1 MMPRKAIA
9 RIILVLL
16 LSVMGISL
24 LSLVFN
30 SSVSAAVNADPY
42 GAARLPQAIRSVA
55 NAPQATSA
63 LTDTT
68 VADFQAGS
76 GCYVAPSAGGDL
88 DGEVILTPTI
98 GVTFTGDALP
108 SGWYSGTYGEG
119 GAVTVSNGSL
129 IAMGAYAA
137 TSAAYPPSQTLEF
150 SATFSAAPSEHIGL
164 TGSDNLDSL
173 PWAIFS
179 TRFDGT
185 NLYAWTQILDSPE
198 EVTLLGSGYIGTPHR
213 YQIAW
218 TDTSIVYSID
228 GEVVAT
234 HSTVTITNDMRPI
247 VSSAGTGILEVDWM
261 RMSPYAGSCMFESRV
276 LDACESAH
284 WLNLTSTYTQPVG
297 TVIGGVQTRSGRVDP
312 PDATWSSWTSVGGIT
327 ITSPNGR
334 YIQYRVSLTTT
345 DPMKTPVLESVAL
358 SFMPA
363 SQAISFAP
371 LPDRTYGDPPFTVVA
386 TATSGLPVA
395 FAASGGV
402 CSVTGITVT
411 LTGAGTCSIGAHQPG
426 NAIYDP
432 APSIT
437 RTFTI
442 SKAIPTVVVTGGTF
456 TYDGQP
462 HPATGFAYG
471 IGGESEVLNP
481 PLTFT
486 YNGLGVPPVAV
497 GTYNVV
503 GSFAGNNNYFSATNT
518 AMLTITQATPVI
530 TWTNPSDIVYG
541 TPLGEAQLNATASVV
556 GTFEYTPI
564 SGTVLNAGAGQPLR
578 VDFTPTDAANYLTAT
593 KTVAITVTQA
603 TPVIT
608 WTSPSDIVYGTP
620 LGEAQLNATAS
631 TVGSFAYT
639 PISGTVLNAGAGQ
652 PLRVDFT
659 PTDAANYL
667 TATKTVA
674 ITVTQA
680 TPVITWTSPSDI
692 VYGTPLGEAQL
703 NATAS
708 TAGSFAYTPI
718 SGTVLNAGAGQPLQ
732 VDFTPTDAGNYL
744 TATKTVA
751 ITVTQAIPT
760 VVVTGGTF
768 TYDGL
773 PHTASGFAY
782 GVGGESDVL
791 SPPLTFTYNGLGT
804 PPVAAGVYSVVGSFA
819 GNTNYFSM
827 TNTATLTITKA
838 AQTIAFSAL
847 PDKVIGDPPFVVTA
861 TASSGLAVTF
871 GVSGDCTIAGDTITL
886 IKAGSCTVTAQ
897 QAGDDNYLPALDV
910 THVFTIQAA
919 KIYLPFIVRSAP

>member
-1 MMPRKAIA
+1 MMPRKAIVKIGLA
-9 RIILVLL
+9 LL

-30 SSVSAAVNADPY
+30 GSASAAVNADPY
-42 GAARLPQAIRSVA
+42 GAARLPQVIRSEA
-55 NAPQATSA
+55 NAPQATGA

-129 IAMGAYAA
+129 IAVGAYAA
-137 TSAAYPPSQTLEF
+137 AAAYPPSQTLEF
-150 SATFSAAPSEHIGL
+150 SATFSAAPGEHVGL
-164 TGSDNLDSL
+164 TYSPDLNSV
-173 PWAIFS
+173 PWAIYS
-179 TRFDGT
+179 TRFGDDQ
-185 NLYAWTQILDSPE
+185 LYAWTENLISDSASFEITP
-198 EVTLLGSGYIGTPHR
+198 LGSGYIGSGHR
-213 YQIAW
+213 YQIVW
-218 TDTSIVYSID
+218 TDASITYLID
-228 GEVVAT
+228 GAVVAT

-261 RMSPYAGSCMFESRV
+261 RMSPYAGSCTFESRV
-276 LDACESAH
+276 LDAGESAH

-297 TVIGGVQTRSGRVDP
+297 TVIGSIQTRSGAVDQL
-312 PDATWSSWTSVGGIT
+312 DETWSPWTSVDGIT

-345 DPMKTPVLESVAL
+345 NPAETPAVKSVAL
-358 SFMPA
+358 SYMPA
-363 SQAISFAP
+363 SQTITFNP
-371 LPDRTYGDPPFTVVA
+371 LPDQTYGDPPFTVVA
-386 TATSGLPVA
+386 TATSGLPVT

-402 CSVTGITVT
+402 CSVTDITVT

-426 NAIYDP
+426 DDVYDP

-437 RTFTI
+437 QTFTI
-442 SKAIPTVVVTGGTF
+442 FRAMPTVVVTGGTF

-486 YNGLGVPPVAV
+486 YNGLGVSPVAV

-541 TPLGEAQLNATASVV
+541 TPLGEAQLNATASVAGTFEYTPISGTVLNV
-556 GTFEYTPI
+556 GVSQPLKVDFTPTDAANYFTATKTAAITVTKATPVITWTSPADIVYGTALGEAQLNATASVAGSFEYTPI

-578 VDFTPTDAANYLTAT
+578 VDFTPTDAGNYFTAT
-593 KTVAITVTQA
+593 KTVAITVTKA
-603 TPVIT
+603 TPLIT
-608 WTSPSDIVYGTP
+608 WSDPADIVYGTP

-631 TVGSFAYT
+631 V
-639 PISGTVLNAGAGQ
+639 
-652 PLRVDFT
+652 
-659 PTDAANYL
+659 
-667 TATKTVA
+667 
-674 ITVTQA
+674 
-680 TPVITWTSPSDI
+680 
-692 VYGTPLGEAQL
+692 
-703 NATAS
+703 
-708 TAGSFAYTPI
+708 AGSFAYTPI
-718 SGTVLNAGAGQPLQ
+718 SGTVLNAGVGQPLK
-732 VDFTPTDAGNYL
+732 VDFTPTNAGNYFTATKTVAITVAKATPL
-744 TATKTVA
+744 ITWSDPADIVYGTPLSEAQLNAIASVAGSFVYTPISGTVLHVGVARPLRVDFTPTNVGNYFTATKTVA
-751 ITVTQAIPT
+751 ITVTKATPT

-768 TYDGL
+768 AYDGQ
-773 PHTASGFAY
+773 PHAASGFAY
-782 GVGGESDVL
+782 GIGGVSDVL
-791 SPPLTFTYNGLGT
+791 SPALTFTYNGSPT
-804 PPVAAGVYSVVGSFA
+804 VPVAAGVYNVVGSFA
-819 GNTNYFSM
+819 GNANYISA
-827 TNTATLTITKA
+827 TNTATLTIS
-838 AQTIAFSAL
+838 QM
-847 PDKVIGDPPFVVTA
+847 
-861 TASSGLAVTF
+861 
-871 GVSGDCTIAGDTITL
+871 
-886 IKAGSCTVTAQ
+886 
-897 QAGDDNYLPALDV
+897 
-910 THVFTIQAA
+910 
-919 KIYLPFIVRSAP
+919 IYLPFVTRN